1 MGLLHAPV
9 VLHCRLKCA
18 PRFLSQDKGK
28 SADGEVGWGYH
39 NKHLAR
45 KTEDVDWF
53 MKDDEKLREADAQER
68 AERDA
73 AHQQHRPIM
82 IKAKPEEDDETYFHD
97 DARDYLPGGTVTSS
111 PWQTDEELAAV
122 LPNSG
127 HRVCVLG
134 SQVGGEHIYTAT
146 IGEALAAHPRFRH
159 LLLLTNGGGAGLSK
173 DRLAAVGLPE
183 EPCTVLLGGGI
194 MPGFCGRDCC
204 PFAYA
209 ASLVPSGGCQF
220 TI

>member
-1 MGLLHAPV
+1 MPSRKGGAPARTRGAA
-9 VLHCRLKCA
+9 LQAQLCPSFSL
-18 PRFLSQDKGK
+18 PQDKGK

-111 PWQTDEELAAV
+111 PWQTDDELAAV

-146 IGEALAAHPRFRH
+146 IGEALAAH
-159 LLLLTNGGGAGLSK
+159 T
-173 DRLAAVGLPE
+173 AA
-183 EPCTVLLGGGI
+183 
-194 MPGFCGRDCC
+194 M
-204 PFAYA
+204 
-209 ASLVPSGGCQF
+209 
-220 TI
+220 